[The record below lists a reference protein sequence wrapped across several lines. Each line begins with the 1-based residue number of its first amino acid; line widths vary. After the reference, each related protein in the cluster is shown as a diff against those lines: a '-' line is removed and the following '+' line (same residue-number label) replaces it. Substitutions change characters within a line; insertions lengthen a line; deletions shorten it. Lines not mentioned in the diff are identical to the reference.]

1 MKNQTF
7 KYAFLLLFVVGI
19 VALVLFLFSDNDKL
33 KLKIEHLQTENKVL
47 KTENHRINSHIKILK
62 DSIADANS
70 SIQGIM
76 LIETMIMQQLGETQ
90 KELNKLKKEYEK
102 ANNHSR
108 NYNADSVRL
117 YFSNLR

>member
-47 KTENHRINSHIKILK
+47 KTENYRINTHIKILK

-102 ANNHSR
+102 ATNHSR